1 MLEKAGDKVTV
12 KFGEGNRITGYYV
25 AGKSFKPAKEAGDYT
40 IILFTDRTG
49 DYELQKIVKAGN
61 AVKAVRGDKEI
72 SLEKIS
78 DEEYS
83 IFVKRGTSEAR
94 VSIKSNGKNV
104 YKLILDK
111 KYVENYKIEV
121 KAFAK

>member
-1 MLEKAGDKVTV
+1 M
-12 KFGEGNRITGYYV
+12 TG
-25 AGKSFKPAKEAGDYT
+25 GHF
-40 IILFTDRTG
+40 I
-49 DYELQKIVKAGN
+49 
-61 AVKAVRGDKEI
+61 RGDKEI
-72 SLEKIS
+72 SIEKIS